1 MTKTRIKQR
10 EVQTTRLLQ
19 VLLALTLASAA
30 CSLGTPAVTPSPV
43 PAGATATL
51 VPPPGETPRPSPPT
65 ETPGATTQP
74 AGSATQF
81 PDANQFWWVAV
92 ASGLDGPVDIQ
103 DPGDGSGRLFVLEK
117 PGRIRILQNGGLLP
131 APYLDISARVGSNS
145 SERGL
150 LGLAFHPRYAENGYF
165 YVNYTDAGGNTVIAR
180 FNRSTEDPNLADPN
194 SEVRLLSVAQP
205 FANHNGGVVTFGPD
219 GYLYLGLG
227 DGGSAGDPLG
237 NGQSLNTHLGKLLR
251 LDVDHGDPY
260 AIPADNPFASGGGLP
275 EIWAY
280 GLRNPWR
287 IAFDPSTGDL
297 YIGDVGQNKW
307 EEIDYVPAGTP
318 GGLNFGWNIMEGTHP
333 YSGEN
338 PGGRALVA
346 PVAEYG
352 HGPGCSVTGGKVYR
366 GLLPE
371 WQGIFLYGDY
381 CSGQVWGLLQDSGLW
396 QTQLLF
402 STGFTITTFGQDAAG
417 ELYLSD
423 YRAGVIYRLER
434 R

>member
-1 MTKTRIKQR
+1 
-10 EVQTTRLLQ
+10 VQTTRLLQ
-19 VLLALTLASAA
+19 VLLALALVSAA
-30 CSLGTPAVTPSPV
+30 CSLGTPAVTHSPV
-43 PAGATATL
+43 PARATATL
-51 VPPPGETPRPSPPT
+51 VPPPSETPLPSLPT
-65 ETPGATTQP
+65 ETPSATPQP
-74 AGSATQF
+74 AGSVTQF

-103 DPGDGSGRLFVLEK
+103 DPGDGSGRLFVVER
-117 PGRIRILQNGGLLP
+117 PGRIRIIQNGGSLP
-131 APYLDISARVGSNS
+131 VPYLDISARVGSNS

-165 YVNYTDAGGNTVIAR
+165 YVNYTDANGNTVIAR
-180 FNRSTEDPNLADPN
+180 FNRSADDPNLADPN
-194 SEVRLLSVAQP
+194 SEVRLLYVAQP

-251 LDVDHGDPY
+251 LDVDNGDPY

-287 IAFDPSTGDL
+287 IAFDPQIGDL

-338 PGGRALVA
+338 PDGRALVA

-366 GLLPE
+366 GLMPE
-371 WQGIFLYGDY
+371 WQGIYLYGDY
-381 CSGQVWGLLQDSGLW
+381 CSGQVWGLLQINGLW

>member
-1 MTKTRIKQR
+1 M
-10 EVQTTRLLQ
+10 QTTRLLP
-19 VLLALTLASAA
+19 VLLTLALVSAA
-30 CSLGTPAVTPSPV
+30 CSLGTPVASPGPV
-43 PAGATATL
+43 PASATATL
-51 VPPPGETPRPSPPT
+51 VPPPSETPLSFPPT
-65 ETPGATTQP
+65 EAPSATPQAVGAV
-74 AGSATQF
+74 TQF
-81 PDANQFWWVAV
+81 PDVNQFWWVAV

-103 DPGDGSGRLFVLEK
+103 DPGDGSGRLFVLEQ
-117 PGRIRILQNGGLLP
+117 PGRIRIIQNGGLLP
-131 APYLDISARVGSNS
+131 VPYLDISARVGSNG

-180 FNRSTEDPNLADPN
+180 FTRSADDPNLADPN
-194 SEVRLLSVAQP
+194 SEARLLYVAQP

-260 AIPADNPFASGGGLP
+260 AIPADNPFAAGGGLP

-287 IAFDPSTGDL
+287 IAFDPQTGDL

-338 PGGRALVA
+338 PDGRALVP

-366 GLLPE
+366 GLMPE
-371 WQGIFLYGDY
+371 WQGIYLYGDY
-381 CSGQVWGLLQDSGLW
+381 CSGQVWGLLQINGLW